1 MPRRQKQAVSPAFPA
16 RMSRRFTY
24 LWMQDGEPVRRFLDQ
39 PNPSL
44 ASTLAALAGQPVGS
58 GEMLARGCAAAL
70 ASWAAEVPHESEQD
84 FGRSLEQGLEALE
97 RAHGWRGPVALLL
110 DSVRGAFHAH
120 EHGGHAAQRVEREA
134 RAWLSESN
142 TEWNGEPLS
151 AGARWPSLSALA
163 QAAVAPLQSGDS
175 LLVQGWTQGL
185 EAALDLAQQ
194 RLSSLRILCCE
205 GLPLMDGRALARR
218 FAQHSNLQI
227 ELAYDACLSDLCI
240 EADRVWIGTEALGA
254 ASLLARVGTRRLWA
268 ECEAEAIPLDI
279 LASASALLPG
289 GELQGPRETPAQLL
303 WVDAPDRVHLRTP
316 WLEELPLAPRQR
328 LCTDRG
334 REEFAAL
341 ATRALRLE
349 RAPRC
354 VPDGEHDW
362 IQPQAA
368 PPQARAKS
376 AQGFPLMTE

>member
-1 MPRRQKQAVSPAFPA
+1 
-16 RMSRRFTY
+16 MSRRFTY

-39 PNPSL
+39 PNPALS
-44 ASTLAALAGQPVGS
+44 STLAVLAAQPVGA
-58 GEMLARGCAAAL
+58 GEALARSCAAGL
-70 ASWAAEVPHESEQD
+70 AAWAAQAPSESEEE
-84 FGRSLEQGLEALE
+84 FARTLEQGLQELE
-97 RAHGWRGPVALLL
+97 RKHGWRGPVALLL

-120 EHGGHAAQRVEREA
+120 EQGGSAAQRVEREA
-134 RAWLSESN
+134 RAWLAESS

-151 AGARWPSLSALA
+151 PGARWPSLSALA
-163 QAAVAPLQSGDS
+163 EAAVEPLQAGDS
-175 LLVQGWTQGL
+175 VLVQGWTHGI
-185 EAALDLAQQ
+185 EAALDLARQ
-194 RLSSLRILCCE
+194 RLSSLRVLCCE

-218 FAQHSNLQI
+218 FAQHPNLHI

-240 EADRVWIGTEALGA
+240 EADRVWVGSEALGA

-279 LASASALLPG
+279 LASATALLPG
-289 GELQGPRETPAQLL
+289 GELEWPRETPSNLL
-303 WVDAPDRVHLRTP
+303 WVDAPERVHLRTS

-334 REEFAAL
+334 REDFAAL

-354 VPDGEHDW
+354 VPDAEHDW